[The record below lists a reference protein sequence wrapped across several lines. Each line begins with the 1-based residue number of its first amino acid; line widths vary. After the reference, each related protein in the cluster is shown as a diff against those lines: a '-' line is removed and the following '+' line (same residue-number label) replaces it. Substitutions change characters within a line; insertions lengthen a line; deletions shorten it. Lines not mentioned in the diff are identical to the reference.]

1 MSKVVNNI
9 RLENFQTS
17 SEAFFADGGSW
28 KGGKS
33 EFPPSSSNN
42 WAEIIPNKAI
52 DYWRSKSPLTAS
64 EFERLT
70 ETEKLRAFTAANI
83 EDARH
88 MQKIYDTIDK
98 CISDGI
104 SIKKAKEELLKKV
117 PISEHQA
124 DTILRTNI
132 FSAYSAGRYSEIQ
145 ASKKNRPYLR
155 YSAVLDGRTRPSHS
169 MLHGKIYP
177 ADDPF
182 WSVNFPPNGYNC
194 RCDVVSLSERQV
206 QNLGL
211 EIAKTPKGKNPFAL
225 SKDFARNPQ
234 DIYKPVLDKYNPLV
248 RQRYIENI
256 VNYANSDLVQV
267 SKLLNQEDLELAET
281 IMKSQ
286 KCIDS
291 KVFADYIDS
300 LLKDKTTAK
309 DLAIIGNFPYRV
321 LRYLKSINNS
331 PLLALTAIH
340 KNELFHAVRQAKE
353 ARGQALTIDEIKQI
367 PEKFISKD
375 TRWFYDTKEKNVVM
389 AFLRYGNEYLKVV
402 FNINRKV
409 GKGIANTFTTAGKIN
424 ELNLEIKDK
433 NGNFIYDEIK

>member
-42 WAEIIPNKAI
+42 WAEIIPQKAI

-145 ASKKNRPYLR
+145 ASKKTRPYLR
-155 YSAVLDGRTRPSHS
+155 YSAAMDGRTRPSHS
-169 MLHGKIYP
+169 MLHGKVYP
-177 ADDPF
+177 VDDPF

-211 EIAKTPKGKNPFAL
+211 EVVKTPKGKNPFAL

-248 RQRYIENI
+248 RQRYVEN
-256 VNYANSDLVQV
+256 VVDYAKSDLVQV

-281 IMKSQ
+281 IIKTQGYKDIKSYEKFIDDVMKQ
-286 KCIDS
+286 KQATG
-291 KVFADYIDS
+291 KTVF
-300 LLKDKTTAK
+300 
-309 DLAIIGNFPYRV
+309 IGNLPAKVIRF
-321 LRYLKSINNS
+321 LKKISIE
-331 PLLALTAIH
+331 PALALTVLSDERLLH
-340 KNELFHAVRQAKE
+340 MTRDFKE
-353 ARGQALTIDEIKQI
+353 NKGAALTVDEIKSI
-367 PEKFISKD
+367 PLKLKEKD
-375 TRWFYDTKEKNVVM
+375 TLWFYDKNNDAVLM
-389 AFLRYGNEYLKVV
+389 AFLRFGDEYLKVAIKV
-402 FNINRKV
+402 NRKV
-409 GKGIANTFTTAGKIN
+409 GKGKANEIITSGKVQGS
-424 ELNLEIKDK
+424 NLFDEPDK
-433 NGNFIYDEIK
+433 YEKI